1 MDLLKELSL
10 SNLQNGDFDRFKFIV
25 NNLLESHAPM
35 KEKYIRR
42 NQAPFM
48 NKSVRKAI
56 MVRTKLLNK
65 FRKENSFINELGY
78 KRQRN
83 FCTTL
88 IKKTKRNFYNN
99 LNVNKITDNKSFW
112 KTVKPSFTEKT
123 LKDEKIV
130 LTENDTTFS
139 EENKIAEIFR
149 SYFDGIVDGLNIKR
163 CEISKEHNDPILNA
177 IKTFEKHPSILKI
190 KELNSGCRF
199 SFENVSL
206 EDVKKV
212 TLELDITKASQFL
225 DIPTKTLS
233 RMLIFFPEFFFVSI
247 NYSISNS
254 IFPEQL
260 KLAEVKP
267 VYKKNLRA
275 DKENYRPVSILPNI
289 SKIYER
295 WLYKQLYEYFDVI
308 FSRNKC
314 GFRKGF
320 SS

>member
-1 MDLLKELSL
+1 M
-10 SNLQNGDFDRFKFIV
+10 
-25 NNLLESHAPM
+25 
-35 KEKYIRR
+35 
-42 NQAPFM
+42 
-48 NKSVRKAI
+48 
-56 MVRTKLLNK
+56 
-65 FRKENSFINELGY
+65 
-78 KRQRN
+78 
-83 FCTTL
+83 
-88 IKKTKRNFYNN
+88 
-99 LNVNKITDNKSFW
+99 
-112 KTVKPSFTEKT
+112 
-123 LKDEKIV
+123 
-130 LTENDTTFS
+130 
-139 EENKIAEIFR
+139 
-149 SYFDGIVDGLNIKR
+149 
-163 CEISKEHNDPILNA
+163 
-177 IKTFEKHPSILKI
+177 FEKHPSILKI

-233 RMLIFFPEFFFVSI
+233 RMLIFFPEIFFVSI

-314 GFRKGF
+314 GFQKGF

>member
-1 MDLLKELSL
+1 M
-10 SNLQNGDFDRFKFIV
+10 
-25 NNLLESHAPM
+25 
-35 KEKYIRR
+35 
-42 NQAPFM
+42 
-48 NKSVRKAI
+48 
-56 MVRTKLLNK
+56 
-65 FRKENSFINELGY
+65 
-78 KRQRN
+78 
-83 FCTTL
+83 
-88 IKKTKRNFYNN
+88 
-99 LNVNKITDNKSFW
+99 
-112 KTVKPSFTEKT
+112 
-123 LKDEKIV
+123 V
-130 LTENDTTFS
+130 LT
-139 EENKIAEIFR
+139 
-149 SYFDGIVDGLNIKR
+149 
-163 CEISKEHNDPILNA
+163 PILNA
-177 IKTFEKHPSILKI
+177 IKMFEKHPSILKI